1 MGIFIL
7 GSENRD
13 SVLVQV
19 SISASIA
26 AGKFLLGSDMAT
38 PPSLRIDSLKL
49 ALDAAEIGQHPVE
62 VHGALVGLICGGVEQ
77 TGDIWIK
84 PLFDL
89 MNDGQALPEPLHQLV
104 CDLFQDSVARLVDF
118 EFGFMPLLPEEEEP
132 LSRRVEALSLWTQ
145 SFLTGIA
152 IIQPKLNQA
161 SVEVR
166 EVIKDLAEI
175 AQVEF
180 DVADDEESET
190 AYIELLEFVRIAAI
204 MCYSEFGPEI
214 PLGEQEDAA
223 VIH

>member
-1 MGIFIL
+1 
-7 GSENRD
+7 
-13 SVLVQV
+13 
-19 SISASIA
+19 
-26 AGKFLLGSDMAT
+26 MAT
-38 PPSLRIDSLKL
+38 PPSLRIDSLKI

-77 TGDIWIK
+77 TGDLWIK

-89 MNDGQALPEPLHQLV
+89 MNDGQPLPAPLHQLV
-104 CDLFQDSVARLVDF
+104 SELFQDSVARLGDF
-118 EFGFMPLLPEEEEP
+118 EFGFMPLLPEGEEP
-132 LSRRVEALSLWTQ
+132 LSQRVEALSLWTQ

-152 IIQPKLNQA
+152 IIQPKLNKA
-161 SVEVR
+161 SAEVR

-180 DVADDEESET
+180 DVTEDEESET

-204 MCYSEFGPEI
+204 MCYSEFGPE
-214 PLGEQEDAA
+214 PSHGEGDDPA

>member
-1 MGIFIL
+1 
-7 GSENRD
+7 
-13 SVLVQV
+13 
-19 SISASIA
+19 
-26 AGKFLLGSDMAT
+26 MAT
-38 PPSLRIDSLKL
+38 PPSLRIDSLKI

-77 TGDIWIK
+77 TGDLWIK

-89 MNDGQALPEPLHQLV
+89 MNDGQPLSAPLHQLV
-104 CDLFQDSVARLVDF
+104 SELFQDSVARLGDF

-132 LSRRVEALSLWTQ
+132 LSQRVEALSLWTQ

-152 IIQPKLNQA
+152 IIQPKLNKA
-161 SVEVR
+161 SAEVR

-180 DVADDEESET
+180 DVTEDEESET

-204 MCYSEFGPEI
+204 MCYSEFGPE
-214 PLGEQEDAA
+214 PSHGEGDDPA